1 MKNRFS
7 FFIYLGIFGIVLGI
21 GEFFMYRQGLPLL
34 NANWTVAIF
43 MLLPF
48 TFVIPNTVPNKLHPT
63 VSRVLSFIGGYW
75 FIFSYYSLFLLILY
89 ALFYGIS
96 QIGQQQLVWQQ
107 YSGIFAATGFV
118 FILLTIIGGSWNAFH
133 PVYRKVDVLTK
144 KHLPHGITIAFASDI
159 HLGTILGQSYSEKL
173 AKNLNAIGADLVL
186 LGGDIID
193 GNLEFVLKDESYKNL
208 KNINAPLGTYAVY
221 GNHDYY
227 GENTQ
232 KEQAILASCGITF
245 LKDESILLAENICV
259 TGLDD
264 FLYNPRNKIPAP
276 QSEFFNILVDHEPW
290 RIKEAAK
297 IGYDLYLAGHTH
309 AGQFYP
315 NSIVTNKIY
324 DLDYGSKY
332 FEQMLAI
339 VSNGYGFW
347 GIPVRVGPAPE
358 IVIISIKSSND

>member
-7 FFIYLGIFGIVLGI
+7 FFIYLGIFGILLGI
-21 GEFFMYRQGLPLL
+21 GEFFMYRQGLPVLSSS
-34 NANWTVAIF
+34 WTVSIF
-43 MLLPF
+43 VLLPF
-48 TFVIPNTVPNKLHPT
+48 TFVIPNTIPNKLPPA
-63 VSRVLSFIGGYW
+63 VSRFLSFLGGYW

-96 QIGQQQLVWQQ
+96 QLTQQQLVWQQ
-107 YSGIFAATGFV
+107 YSDIFAAGGFV
-118 FILLTIIGGSWNAFH
+118 LILLTILIGSYNAFH
-133 PVYRKVDVLTK
+133 PVYRKIEVLTDK
-144 KHLPHGITIAFASDI
+144 KLLKDITIAFASDI
-159 HLGTILGQSYSEKL
+159 HLGTILGRSYSQRL
-173 AKNLNAIGADLVL
+173 SKNLNAIRADLVL

-193 GNLEFVLKDESYKNL
+193 GNLEFVLKDKSYENL
-208 KNINAPLGTYAVY
+208 KSINAPLGKYAVY

-227 GENTQ
+227 GENIQ
-232 KEQAILASCGITF
+232 KEQEILASCDITF
-245 LKDESILLAENICV
+245 LKDESIIVTDKICI

-264 FLYNPRNKIPAP
+264 FLYNPRNKIPVP
-276 QSEFFNILVDHEPW
+276 RNEFFNILVDHEPW

-297 IGYDLYLAGHTH
+297 SGYDLYLAGHTH

-315 NSIVTNKIY
+315 NSLVTRKIY

-332 FEQMLAI
+332 FNQMLAV

-358 IVIISIKSSND
+358 IVIISIKSTN

>member
-118 FILLTIIGGSWNAFH
+118 FILLTIIAGSWNAFH
-133 PVYRKVDVLTK
+133 PVYRKVEVLTK

-358 IVIISIKSSND
+358 IVIISIRSSND

>member
-7 FFIYLGIFGIVLGI
+7 FFIYLGIFGIMLGL

-34 NANWTVAIF
+34 TANWTVAIF

-48 TFVIPNTVPNKLHPT
+48 TFVIPNTVPNKLHPA
-63 VSRVLSFIGGYW
+63 VSRFLSFIGGYW

-89 ALFYGIS
+89 VLFYGIS
-96 QIGQQQLVWQQ
+96 QIGQQQLIWQQ
-107 YSGIFAATGFV
+107 YSGIFSASGFV
-118 FILLTIIGGSWNAFH
+118 LILLTILIGSYNAFH
-133 PVYRKVDVLTK
+133 PVYRKVEVLTDK
-144 KHLPHGITIAFASDI
+144 KLLENITIAFASDI
-159 HLGTILGQSYSEKL
+159 HLGTILGRNYSKKL
-173 AKNLNAIGADLVL
+173 AKNLNAVGADLVL

-208 KNINAPLGTYAVY
+208 KNIHAPLGKYAVY

-227 GENTQ
+227 GENIQ
-232 KEQAILASCGITF
+232 KEQEILTSCGITF
-245 LKDESILLAENICV
+245 LKDESIQPAENICV

-264 FLYNPRNKIPAP
+264 FLYNPRNKIPVP
-276 QSEFFNILVDHEPW
+276 QSECFNILVDHEPW

-315 NSIVTNKIY
+315 NSIVTRKIY

-332 FEQMLAI
+332 FEQMLAV

-358 IVIISIKSSND
+358 IVIISIKSSK